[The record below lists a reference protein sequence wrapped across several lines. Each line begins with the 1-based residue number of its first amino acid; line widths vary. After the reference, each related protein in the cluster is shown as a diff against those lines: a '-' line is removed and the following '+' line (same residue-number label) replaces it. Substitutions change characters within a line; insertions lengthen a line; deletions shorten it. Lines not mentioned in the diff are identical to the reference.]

1 MNNRAIHSPLGG
13 FLKKVNLLAE
23 KWRDRFSLP
32 AIGIMLFV
40 FYIFSQRWFQLY
52 LQVRA
57 YQIIFVGL
65 ALLLISP
72 AIINRD
78 FNLRRLT
85 MIDLL
90 WLPVLLV
97 IVINIMLVDY
107 SEHLHYLFFYSAGFA
122 FLILAKVDL
131 EEFRPAFSLVTIMA
145 LVYACGSIAQ
155 YFFTESFNQFVFNF
169 TTTYSQES
177 IERLVD
183 GNYYPGFGFG
193 RKAIAA
199 GYMAMAMGLIFSFWS
214 DGKHKLKLNLE
225 LVIFLVFL
233 FGLVITGK
241 RSILLWSLVAMPIT
255 FIVLGQGRE
264 RVKRIMVALGAGI
277 GALVLLFVA
286 LQVAGHLPFLVRLDE
301 MVSNLLQGSPPESW
315 AVRFGLYRDA
325 WLLFLEK
332 PLFGIGWFQF
342 QVFDIRDHHVHNVY
356 LQVLTEMGLTGF
368 IIVMAA
374 LFYPYYLTYRA
385 IGRIKIAPER
395 FAPIWR
401 VGMVYSFYYQTF
413 FLLNCLSD
421 NPFFEVTYQLFYIV
435 ALALVNS
442 FLLLEKQ
449 GRLGEL
455 AGKGSVKIDELT
467 GGERSRELTD
477 KDSSEEIR
485 GKDSMDDTDG
495 VADET

>member
-23 KWRDRFSLP
+23 KWRDCLSLP

-72 AIINRD
+72 AIVNRD

-214 DGKHKLKLNLE
+214 DRKKKLKINLE
-225 LVIFLVFL
+225 LAIFLVLL

-241 RSILLWSLVAMPIT
+241 RSILLWSLLAMPIT

-264 RVKRIMVALGAGI
+264 RIKRMLVTIGAGV
-277 GALVLLFVA
+277 AAVVLLFVA
-286 LQVAGHLPFLVRLDE
+286 LQIAGHLPFLVRLDE
-301 MVSNLLQGSPPESW
+301 MVSNLMQGSLPESW
-315 AVRFGLYRDA
+315 AVRLSLYRDA

-368 IIVMAA
+368 IFIMAA

-385 IGRIKIAPER
+385 IGRVNKAPGQ

-401 VGMVYSFYYQTF
+401 VGIVFSFYYQTF

-421 NPFFEVTYQLFYIV
+421 NPFFEVTFQLFYIV
-435 ALALVNS
+435 VLAIANS
-442 FLLLEKQ
+442 FLLLERQ
-449 GRLGEL
+449 ARSGEM
-455 AGKGSVKIDELT
+455 AGKSK
-467 GGERSRELTD
+467 
-477 KDSSEEIR
+477 R
-485 GKDSMDDTDG
+485 GKMTGKDRSGEMDG
-495 VADET
+495 IADET